1 MKRVLI
7 TGCGGFIGSHLADFL
22 ITKDLSTYGM
32 VHGETRNVDH
42 LRNKMTVLNGDLT
55 NKEEVEQVVSE
66 IQPDIVFHLA
76 AQSFVTTSWEE
87 PEETLR
93 VNVLGTFYLLDS
105 ISKLKIVPI
114 IEVIGSSAVYGA
126 WDAQEMPLSEDKEFR
141 PTSIYAV
148 SKTAQDMLAYFYW
161 RACKMKIIRIRPFNI
176 TGPRKT
182 FDACSDFAKSVTEVE
197 RKLKEVVEVG
207 NLDTVRDFTDVRD
220 AVKALWLLADK
231 GEYGQTYNV
240 CSGKG
245 YKMEEILKQ
254 LISLSDCD
262 IKYRVVPEKVRP
274 FDDPIIVGDN
284 TKLRSLGWEP
294 QVPLEKTLTDMLDYW
309 RRGLDR

>member
-22 ITKDLSTYGM
+22 AAKNLSIYGI
-32 VHGETRNVDH
+32 VYGETRNVDH

-55 NKEEVEQVVSE
+55 SKEEVEQIVSE
-66 IQPDIVFHLA
+66 TQPDIVFHLA
-76 AQSFVTTSWEE
+76 AQSFVTKSWEE

-93 VNVLGTFYLLDS
+93 VNIMGTFYLLAS
-105 ISKLKIVPI
+105 ISRLKIAPI
-114 IEVIGSSAVYGA
+114 IEVVGSSAVYGTR
-126 WDAQEMPLSEDKEFR
+126 DAQEMPLNETKEFR

-148 SKTAQDMLAYFYW
+148 SKVAEDMLAYFYW
-161 RACKMKIIRIRPFNI
+161 KACGLKIVRVRPFNI
-176 TGPRKT
+176 TGPGKT
-182 FDACSDFAKSVTEVE
+182 FDACSDFAKSVAEV
-197 RKLKEVVEVG
+197 KKGIKKVVEVG
-207 NLDTVRDFTDVRD
+207 RLDTVRDFTDVRD

-240 CSGKG
+240 CSGKE

-294 QVPLEKTLTDMLDYW
+294 QVPLKRTLTDMLDYW
-309 RRGLDR
+309 RRELDR